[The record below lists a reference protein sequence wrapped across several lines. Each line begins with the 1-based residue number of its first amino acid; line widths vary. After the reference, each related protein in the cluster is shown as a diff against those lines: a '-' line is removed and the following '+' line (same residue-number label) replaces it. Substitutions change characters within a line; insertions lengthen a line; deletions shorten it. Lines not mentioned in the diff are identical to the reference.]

1 MNQISSRPLVAYLSL
16 GAGILCIGFGGIFV
30 KLAGVPGPVSA
41 LYRVLIA
48 GVVLVPCWLVRS
60 GPAPQAS
67 DYRLV
72 LVGGLLYACDLGLWN
87 SSLLRTSAASATLL
101 ANNAPVWVG
110 LASCLLFGERLS
122 KGFWLGLAIA
132 MGGMFWMLGGDTVGR
147 LRFNAGDLLAVT
159 ASLFYAAYLL
169 TTQKA
174 RTRVDLL
181 TFMALSMLSS
191 TVVLLLMNLT
201 LGTALTG
208 FTPRVWMALLGL
220 GLISQLAGWL
230 CINYALGH
238 LRAAPVSVWLL
249 GQVLVTAL
257 AAMPLLGEYPT
268 FPQMGGGMLVLV
280 GILLVTR
287 SHARRA
293 MPTADESI

>member
-1 MNQISSRPLVAYLSL
+1 MDRNSDRPLAAYLAL
-16 GAGILCIGFGGIFV
+16 GVGILCIGFGGIFV

-41 LYRVLIA
+41 FYRVLIA
-48 GVVLVPCWLVRS
+48 GLVIVPCWLVRP
-60 GPAPQAS
+60 GPPPQAS
-67 DYRLV
+67 DFRLV

-122 KGFWLGLAIA
+122 KRFWMGLAIA
-132 MGGMFWMLGGDTVGR
+132 MGGMFWMLGGDAAR
-147 LRFNAGDLLAVT
+147 RFRFNTGDLLAVA

-169 TTQKA
+169 TTQKTRA
-174 RTRVDLL
+174 RVDLL

-191 TVVLLLMNLT
+191 TVVLLLMNV
-201 LGTALTG
+201 GMGMALTG
-208 FTPRVWMALLGL
+208 FTPRSWLSLLGL
-220 GLISQLAGWL
+220 GLVSQLGGWL

-238 LRAAPVSVWLL
+238 LKAAPVSVWLL

-268 FPQMGGGMLVLV
+268 FPQLGGGLMVLC
-280 GILLVTR
+280 GILLVTW
-287 SHARRA
+287 SHASRNMR
-293 MPTADESI
+293 TADESI